1 MDAAKTHTLRKTAL
15 LLTIALLLAAPFAA
29 QAQTAFA
36 FPTGAA
42 ITINGT
48 SYGCTT
54 VSSNVSGSPITFGAS
69 QVRVA
74 GDPILDIQP
83 GTAGLTTDVS
93 LCVAASNL
101 GGVTA
106 SSRTIT
112 VNLTSTSPAGIT
124 APITVT
130 WNAAGSGGGSG
141 GSGSTGS
148 GLTISY
154 PSGSNI
160 SMSSNNGVLVTG
172 SFSLNNTTSGS
183 IAYSIGTTAYDST
196 GTGWLNFLSATQGT
210 IAGGQSM
217 QMVVTGNPSGLT
229 NGTHTAS
236 FTITYQG
243 AGSGTISNVPVS
255 FAVNGSSGGGNGTLA
270 ANPNPVSW
278 SYSSSN
284 SNPLSAQI
292 PNTSVVISTSV
303 GATSYGFT
311 VQSSGSNGY
320 LLLASSQIS
329 GSGISFSTP
338 LILTPT
344 SNIQA
349 LPTGTYQELI
359 NLTDSANNTAV
370 LTVNITVNGSNGGNG
385 ITLSPAPLQLNASV
399 GQTSLVQGTVT
410 LTSTTSGTVVLNVS
424 GTGLTLANN
433 STQQSINV
441 TGGQSTSFIV
451 YANPTGLVQNTYNGT
466 LSAVEGSLS
475 QSIQVAFSVGQN
487 SGGGGSTTNVA
498 PTSLQFFYQ
507 IGQPTSGAST
517 SLIPQNITAPF
528 TGSFTTAVTSG
539 GAWLSVSPTSGSG
552 PTSIT
557 VSAGNV
563 SGMPTGTY
571 TGAFTV
577 TPASTGVAQ
586 TVSVTLQISSS
597 AVIFS
602 NPPVL
607 NISYIGG
614 SANPAPTFT
623 VIASDS
629 SALAVSASSS
639 QSWVTVAA
647 LGSTTPASFALTV
660 NASTLPN
667 GVNVANVSV
676 GSNGANQL
684 TVPVVVTV
692 TGSSGGNTGALT
704 IGSSSLTFTA
714 AVNGGAPSSQTL
726 TISASS
732 ATSYTASASVSNGTT
747 NWLSISPSG
756 SLNTGTT
763 SALTVS
769 VNPAGLGAAT
779 YQGTISL
786 STSSGTQTVPVT
798 FVVGSSGGSG
808 GNITLNPS
816 SLPAFNY
823 TSGGTVPASQSF
835 NVLATNGN
843 GTSISYT
850 VAATTQSGGS
860 WLLATPAS
868 GVTGQAVTV
877 GLDSSVLGGLAAGT
891 YSGTV
896 TVTPSGGTAV
906 SVPTTLVVQGLPTV
920 SASPST
926 LTLTY
931 QAGSTTT
938 PTGTV
943 QVSGSVA
950 NLSFTA
956 NASSAGWLQVS
967 PTTGSTGTTGAT
979 LQVTTTPTGLAA
991 GSYTGTIVVA
1001 GTNGATGS
1009 STTTVTLTVTAPL
1022 PTISAV
1028 LNAASGANGPV
1039 SPGEIVSIFGPAS
1052 NPIGPST
1059 PASLTLDS
1067 NGNVSTTLGGVQV
1080 LFNGIPAPLT
1090 YVSATQIN
1098 AVVPYQIAG
1107 QFAPFAQVKFLN
1119 QSSNA
1124 FSLNTASTAPG
1135 IFTQNGSGTGPG
1147 AILNQDFSTN
1157 GTSSVTKPAAKGS
1170 VIAIYMTGEGATS
1183 PAGVT
1188 GKVTCSNCAI
1198 SQLPV
1203 PLLPV
1208 TVTFID
1214 SNNVRYPA
1222 NFSYAGE
1229 APGFVSGLMQINATV
1244 PSNVPSGT
1252 LQVVVSVGSNSSQ
1265 SGVTVAIQ

>member
-42 ITINGT
+42 ISINGL

-54 VSSNVSGSPITFGAS
+54 VSSNVSGSPITFNAS
-69 QVRVA
+69 QARVV
-74 GDPILDIQP
+74 GDPVLDIQP
-83 GTAGLTTDVS
+83 GTTGLTTDVS

-106 SSRTIT
+106 GTKTIT
-112 VNLTSTSPAGIT
+112 VNLTPT
-124 APITVT
+124 APTGVTSGQITVT
-130 WNAAGSGGGSG
+130 WNPAGSGGGSG
-141 GSGSTGS
+141 GSGSTGN
-148 GLTISY
+148 GLTIAY

-160 SMSSNNGVLVTG
+160 SMSSNGGVLTTG
-172 SFSLNNTTSGS
+172 SFTLTNTTSGS
-183 IAYSIGTTAYDST
+183 ITYGIGSPAYDNT
-196 GTGWLNFLSATQGT
+196 GSGWLTFLSATQNVL
-210 IAGGQSM
+210 AGGQSV
-217 QMVVTGNPSGLT
+217 QIVVEGNPSSIT
-229 NGTHTAS
+229 NGTHTAT
-236 FTITYQG
+236 FTITYSG
-243 AGSGTISNVPVS
+243 AGTGTINVPVS
-255 FAVNGSSGGGNGTLA
+255 FVVNGSSGTGNGTLS

-284 SNPLSAQI
+284 SSPLSSQI
-292 PNTSVVISTSV
+292 PQTNVVISTSV

-320 LLLASSQIS
+320 LLLANSQIS
-329 GSGISFSTP
+329 SSGISFSTP

-359 NLTDSANNTAV
+359 NLTDSANNSAV
-370 LTVNITVNGSNGGNG
+370 LTVNITVNGSSGGNG
-385 ITLSPAPLQLNASV
+385 ITMSPAPLQLNASV

-424 GTGLTLANN
+424 GTGLTLANS

-451 YANPTGLVQNTYNGT
+451 YANPTGLVQSTYNGT

-475 QSIQVAFSVGQN
+475 QSIQVAFSVGQS
-487 SGGGGSTTNVA
+487 SGGGGNTTNVA
-498 PTSLQFFYQ
+498 PTSLQFNYQ
-507 IGQPTSGAST
+507 TGTPTSGAST
-517 SLIPQNITAPF
+517 SLIAQNITVPF
-528 TGSFTTAVTSG
+528 TGSYTAAVTSG
-539 GAWLSVSPTSGSG
+539 GTWLSVTPTSGSG
-552 PTSIT
+552 PGSIT
-557 VSAGNV
+557 ASVGNV
-563 SGMPTGTY
+563 SGMAAGTY
-571 TGAFTV
+571 TGSFTV

-586 TVSVTLQISSS
+586 TVSVTLQISSG

-607 NISYIGG
+607 NIGYTGG
-614 SANPAPTFT
+614 SSNPVTSIQ
-623 VIASDS
+623 VIASDG

-639 QSWVTVAA
+639 QSWLTVTA
-647 LGSTTPASFALTV
+647 LGTTTPAAFGLTI
-660 NASTLPN
+660 NASSLPN
-667 GVNVANVSV
+667 GVNVANISV

-684 TVPVVVTV
+684 TIPVVVTV
-692 TGSSGGNTGALT
+692 TGGSGGNTGALT

-714 AVNGGAPSSQTL
+714 PVNGGSPSSQSL
-726 TISASS
+726 TIGASS

-786 STSSGTQTVPVT
+786 STGSGTQTVPVT
-798 FVVGSSGGSG
+798 FVVGSSSGGT
-808 GNITLNPS
+808 GNITLSPS
-816 SLPAFNY
+816 SLSTFNY
-823 TSGGTVPASQSF
+823 TSGGTVPSSQSF

-843 GTSISYT
+843 GSSITYT

-868 GVTGQAVTV
+868 GVTGQAVSV
-877 GLDSSVLGGLAAGT
+877 GLDSSVVPGLAAGT
-891 YSGTV
+891 YTGTV
-896 TVTPSGGTAV
+896 TVSPSGGTAV
-906 SVPTTLVVQGLPTV
+906 SVPITLVVQGLPTV

-931 QAGSTTT
+931 QAGSTNT
-938 PTGTV
+938 PTATI
-943 QVSGSVA
+943 QVSGSAA

-967 PTTGSTGTTGAT
+967 PSSGSTGTTGTT
-979 LQVTTTPTGLAA
+979 LQVTTTPSGLAA

-1052 NPIGPST
+1052 NPIGPTT

-1107 QFAPFAQVKFLN
+1107 QFAPFAQVKYLN

-1124 FSLNTASTAPG
+1124 FSLNTTSTAPG

-1157 GTSSVTKPAAKGS
+1157 GTTSATKPAAKGS

-1183 PAGVT
+1183 PPGVT
-1188 GKVTCSNCAI
+1188 GKVTCSTCAI

-1229 APGFVSGLMQINATV
+1229 APGFVSGLMQVNATV

-1252 LQVVVSVGSNSSQ
+1252 LQVVVSVGPNSSQ
-1265 SGVTVAIQ
+1265 SGVTVAVQ